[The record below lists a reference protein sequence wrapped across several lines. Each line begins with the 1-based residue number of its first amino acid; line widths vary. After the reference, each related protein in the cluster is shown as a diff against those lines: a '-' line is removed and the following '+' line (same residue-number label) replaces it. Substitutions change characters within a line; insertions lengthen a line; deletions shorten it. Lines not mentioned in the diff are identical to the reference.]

1 MVKNLPDNARDAR
14 DVGLILGSGRSPEV
28 GNGNSNIL
36 AWKISWAEDPG
47 SLQTAG
53 SQRVKHDCMT
63 EHTHKVKEQNKIS

>member
-14 DVGLILGSGRSPEV
+14 HVGLILGSGRSPGV
-28 GNGNSNIL
+28 GKGNSNIL

-53 SQRVKHDCMT
+53 SQRVKHDCTT
-63 EHTHKVKEQNKIS
+63 EHTHKVKGQNKIS